1 MAELARSLVPTEG
14 ARRPLATGLS
24 APHAGTTLPPVN
36 ERSSNLMTSYIG
48 LVKALA
54 WKIHQ
59 QLPRSV
65 ELDDLVGYGCVGLAE
80 AARSFDETRGHKFS
94 TYAYQRVRGAILDGL
109 TQMSW
114 FRRDK
119 FEARELQGTDNDPDA
134 GVVIDTDQALSA
146 NQAWFKSAADR
157 LERSFGTTGSAAE
170 LQAVDRAASPENAAI
185 EQETADRVRQM
196 IDSLPRAAAEL
207 LKATYYE
214 GLTLKDAAARMGRDK
229 CWASRLHAR
238 TLRQL
243 ARSLKAEGYA

>member
-1 MAELARSLVPTEG
+1 MNQRA
-14 ARRPLATGLS
+14 
-24 APHAGTTLPPVN
+24 
-36 ERSSNLMTSYIG
+36 SNLMASYIG
-48 LVKALA
+48 LVRALA

-80 AARSFDETRGHKFS
+80 AARSFDESRGHKFS

-109 TQMSW
+109 AQMSW

-119 FEARELQGTDNDPDA
+119 FEARELQPTDDDDDA
-134 GVVIDTDQALSA
+134 GVVIDTEQALSA

-157 LERSFGTTGSAAE
+157 LERSFSTTGSAAQ
-170 LQAVDRAASPENAAI
+170 LQAVDRAASPESAVI
-185 EQETADRVRQM
+185 EQETAGRLREM
-196 IDSLPRAAAEL
+196 IDALPRAAAEL

-229 CWASRLHAR
+229 SWASRLHAR
-238 TLRQL
+238 TLRKL
-243 ARSLKAEGYA
+243 ATSLKAEGYA